1 MEYLSRQKAS
11 TDSSNSNTSNDCCPN
26 SACSCDT
33 AQIKLAN
40 IQSSV
45 EKQQKEFKI
54 DVNNHMKAIAGK
66 IIVIQSVRND
76 VNKKIS
82 NCFFVTSQVETIC
95 SN

>member
-33 AQIKLAN
+33 AHIKLAN

-45 EKQQKEFKI
+45 
-54 DVNNHMKAIAGK
+54 V
-66 IIVIQSVRND
+66 IVIQSVRND